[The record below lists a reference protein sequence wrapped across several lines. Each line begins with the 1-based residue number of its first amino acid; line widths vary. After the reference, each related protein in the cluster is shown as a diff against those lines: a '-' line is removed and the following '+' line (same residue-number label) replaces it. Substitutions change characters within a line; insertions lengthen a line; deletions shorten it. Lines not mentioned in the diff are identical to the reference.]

1 MQKSHSKK
9 SNWSYAQDTSN
20 GDSVQWHNS
29 VLQSQTAYGGQNLIF
44 TLINLILNKAIK
56 TGSSYGLKFQNTS
69 FLQLWCE

>member
-9 SNWSYAQDTSN
+9 SDWSYAQDTSN

-29 VLQSQTAYGGQNLIF
+29 VLQRKTAYGGQNLIF

-56 TGSSYGLKFQNTS
+56 TNGFEISKHWVFATMV
-69 FLQLWCE
+69 